1 MESVVI
7 LGDGEFPRNAYPL
20 YLLETAD
27 AVVCCDGAVLKYLRF
42 TRRRYGESRLP
53 EAVVGDMD
61 TLPKAWQRR
70 LSGLIV
76 HESEQEDN
84 DQTKALRYVL
94 RSHPDV
100 TDIYILGASGRRED
114 HTIGNM
120 SLLMEYPR
128 IFDLGDI
135 RIDMVS
141 DYSTAFAVTD
151 SCELHVGAGRRI
163 SLFSPD
169 NSLRICSEGL
179 VWPTD
184 GVIFDNWWKATL
196 NRASDD
202 VVKLR
207 FSHPSR
213 ALVVLE

>member
-1 MESVVI
+1 
-7 LGDGEFPRNAYPL
+7 
-20 YLLETAD
+20 
-27 AVVCCDGAVLKYLRF
+27 
-42 TRRRYGESRLP
+42 
-53 EAVVGDMD
+53 
-61 TLPKAWQRR
+61 
-70 LSGLIV
+70 
-76 HESEQEDN
+76 
-84 DQTKALRYVL
+84 
-94 RSHPDV
+94 
-100 TDIYILGASGRRED
+100 
-114 HTIGNM
+114 M

-184 GVIFDNWWKATL
+184 GVIFDNGGLRVTARHNGHMGETSQPYHSFSFLIEAEGRKAVYSGDVKDISELDGWLDCDLLMMETGHHDPIAVARYL
-196 NRASDD
+196 KSLSVGPKRLLYVHHGRTMLADPAGCEAQARAILGIPTD
-202 VVKLR
+202 VAYDGMAV
-207 FSHPSR
+207 
-213 ALVVLE
+213 AL